1 MAAWSELEMSQIL
14 ECGYFSTL
22 DINSGLQQEMTQ
34 AADSAAKTQCFWQFS
49 KLL

>member
-22 DINSGLQQEMTQ
+22 DINSGLRQEMTQ
-34 AADSAAKTQCFWQFS
+34 PADSAAETQYFRPFS
-49 KLL
+49 KHL